1 MGTKDARLK
10 SDKRQY
16 RVLRKSLFFVAGLMS
31 RHEEAR
37 IIKPTVD
44 VRFYNFIHIAANTA
58 DEPDVGIRKKRM
70 EDIADAPANNNGH
83 IALFKK
89 LQALPEGKTI
99 KIELL
104 SRYYPIIFKVNQQQP
119 GARIKNR

>member
-10 SDKRQY
+10 SGKQHC
-16 RVLRKSLFFVAGLMS
+16 RVLRKSLFFVPGLMS

-37 IIKPTVD
+37 IIKPAID

-70 EDIADAPANNNGH
+70 EDGTDTPANNQAH
-83 IALFKK
+83 IALFKN
-89 LQALPEGKTI
+89 LQAFPKGKII
-99 KIELL
+99 KIKLL
-104 SRYYPIIFKVNQQQP
+104 SRYYPIIIKVNQQQP

>member
-1 MGTKDARLK
+1 MP
-10 SDKRQY
+10 
-16 RVLRKSLFFVAGLMS
+16 

-37 IIKPTVD
+37 IIKPAVD
-44 VRFYNFIHIAANTA
+44 MRFYNFIYIAANTA

-70 EDIADAPANNNGH
+70 ENIADAPANNNGH
-83 IALFKK
+83 IALFKN